1 MKACVLVVVLLAGC
15 GDDANVPADAELA
28 IDAAADCA

>member
-1 MKACVLVVVLLAGC
+1 MKACVLLAGC